1 MAGTPAQAREE
12 EAILDA
18 HAVRSRFPI
27 LERRL
32 AGDRRLAY
40 LDNAA
45 TTQKPDVVIEAMTD
59 YYETINANVHRSL
72 HSLGE
77 QATLKF
83 ENARGVVA
91 GLVNAPASRH
101 VVFTRGTT
109 EAINLAAWGWGR
121 KNVGPGDVVIVT
133 EMEHHSNLVPWQQ
146 LAREKG
152 ATLRVIPV
160 MEDGSLDLAS
170 YEDFLGPEVKLL
182 AVTHVSNILGTVN
195 PVKEM
200 VAAAHSVN
208 ARVVVD
214 AAQSVPHRPVDVQ
227 DLGCDFLA
235 FSGHKLCG
243 PTGIGVLFMAE
254 NVLDEMDPFMTG
266 GEMIHKVSLTETSWA
281 APPHKFEAGTPPIAE
296 AIGLGAAVT
305 FLQEIGLEKIH
316 RYEESMTEYAIDRLL
331 ELQGLCLYGPVSG
344 RAGVLSFCI
353 GGIHPHD
360 VAQLVDRDGVAIRA
374 GHGCAQPLMKVLGVN
389 AVSRASLY
397 LYNVREDID
406 ALVASLIRARSF
418 FNHGHG

>member
-1 MAGTPAQAREE
+1 M
-12 EAILDA
+12 
-18 HAVRSRFPI
+18 
-27 LERRL
+27 
-32 AGDRRLAY
+32 
-40 LDNAA
+40 
-45 TTQKPDVVIEAMTD
+45 
-59 YYETINANVHRSL
+59 
-72 HSLGE
+72 
-77 QATLKF
+77 
-83 ENARGVVA
+83 
-91 GLVNAPASRH
+91 
-101 VVFTRGTT
+101 
-109 EAINLAAWGWGR
+109 
-121 KNVGPGDVVIVT
+121 
-133 EMEHHSNLVPWQQ
+133 
-146 LAREKG
+146 
-152 ATLRVIPV
+152 
-160 MEDGSLDLAS
+160 
-170 YEDFLGPEVKLL
+170 
-182 AVTHVSNILGTVN
+182 
-195 PVKEM
+195 KEM

-208 ARVVVD
+208 ARVVGD

-266 GEMIHKVSLTETSWA
+266 GEMIHKVSLAETSWA

-305 FLQEIGLEKIH
+305 FLREIGLEKIH
-316 RYEESMTEYAIDRLL
+316 RHEESMTEYAINRLL